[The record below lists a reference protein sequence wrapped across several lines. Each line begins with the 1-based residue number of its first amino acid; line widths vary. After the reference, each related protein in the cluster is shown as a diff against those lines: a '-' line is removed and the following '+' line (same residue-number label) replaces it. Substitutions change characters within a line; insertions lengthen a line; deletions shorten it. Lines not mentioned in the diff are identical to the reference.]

1 MMNDLP
7 ARKAVITGCGALSP
21 LGSGVPAFWDA
32 LLAGR
37 SGLAPIR
44 SFDTTGYTH
53 VVAGEIKDFA
63 PEHVLSSDEVHRV
76 DRVSQYALIAAREA
90 LSDAAIDL
98 RQIDRTRVG
107 VILATTLGGMLIGE
121 AYHRGQHSGT
131 PFPARQLLHFPYYAV
146 ATRLA
151 RELEVC
157 GPVVSP
163 SIACASGTHAVGLA
177 LEFIRRGQ
185 GDVFIVGGAEAICEF
200 VVSGFNCLRAS
211 TGETVRPFDV
221 RRNGLAIGEG
231 AAVLVV
237 EEASHARARCARTD
251 VEVAGT
257 ALSGDAVHMTA
268 PARDGAGAARAMRGA
283 LRDAAI
289 DPADVGF
296 ISAHGTGT
304 LYNDAMEVA
313 AINDVFGEAAA
324 RIPVNSI
331 KGAIGHTL
339 GAAGAFEAIMSVQIL
354 RAGVIPPT
362 VGCEQLDPAWPLDVV
377 RGEPR
382 RFEVN
387 AILSTSSA
395 FAGNN
400 AAIVLRRCP
409 QASCPD
415 EAVDEREP
423 HPSRRSRKKGPPQGE
438 RKLSLDDNTRTA
450 RPEEPPSSGG
460 VSKGARRKESTAS
473 RGKER

>member
-1 MMNDLP
+1 MNDLF
-7 ARKAVITGCGALSP
+7 AGKAVITGCGSLSP
-21 LGSGVPAFWDA
+21 LGSGVPAFWDI

-53 VVAGEIKDFA
+53 VVVGEVKDSA
-63 PEHVLSSDEVHRV
+63 PERVLSSDEIRRL

-90 LSDAAIDL
+90 LADAALDL
-98 RQIDRTRVG
+98 QDVDRARVG
-107 VILATTLGGMLIGE
+107 VILATSLGGMLIGE
-121 AYHRGQHSGT
+121 AYHRGQRGGT

-151 RELEVC
+151 RELEVR

-200 VVSGFNCLRAS
+200 VVSGFNCLRA
-211 TGETVRPFDV
+211 TTAEMVRPFDA

-237 EEASHARARCARTD
+237 EEASHADARGARTD

-257 ALSGDAVHMTA
+257 GLSGDATHMTA

-283 LRDAAI
+283 LADAAC
-289 DPADVGF
+289 PPQAVEF

-304 LYNDAMEVA
+304 VYNDAMEVA
-313 AINDVFGEAAA
+313 AIAAVFGESAGA
-324 RIPVNSI
+324 IPVNSI

-354 RAGVIPPT
+354 REGLIPPT
-362 VGCEQLDPAWPLDVV
+362 VGCEQLDPACPLDIV

-382 RFEVN
+382 RSEVKT
-387 AILSTSSA
+387 ILSTSSA

-400 AAIVLRRCP
+400 AAVVLRRCC
-409 QASCPD
+409 Q
-415 EAVDEREP
+415 
-423 HPSRRSRKKGPPQGE
+423 
-438 RKLSLDDNTRTA
+438 
-450 RPEEPPSSGG
+450 
-460 VSKGARRKESTAS
+460 
-473 RGKER
+473 